1 MTTISIRNLTKY
13 FLHDKKSLQVLDKIN
28 LEIRDGE
35 FLAILGPNGCG
46 KTTLLNI
53 LAGLETA
60 QGSVSINNRRN
71 YKVGFVF
78 QDYRESLL
86 PWRTIQ
92 KNVEFALES
101 DNRKNRAQ
109 IARKH
114 LREVGLLD
122 FADKYPYQL
131 SDGMRQLV
139 AIARALAYKPD
150 FFLMDEPF
158 SALDFENRIKMEE
171 KILQI
176 WQKYQ
181 KTMIFVSHDIE
192 EAVFLADRVVVLTK
206 RPSYVKKIID
216 VKLKR
221 PRTIHTRKEKH
232 FFELKNRVLDAFEE
246 EM

>member
-1 MTTISIRNLTKY
+1 MATISIRNLTKY
-13 FLHDKKSLQVLDKIN
+13 FSHDKKPLQVLDKIN

-35 FLAILGPNGCG
+35 FLAIFGPNGCG

-60 QGSVSINNRRN
+60 QGSVSINNRRS

-131 SDGMRQLV
+131 SGGMRQLV
-139 AIARALAYKPD
+139 AIARALAYKPG

-176 WQKYQ
+176 WQKYR
-181 KTMIFVSHDIE
+181 KTMIFVSHDID
-192 EAVFLADRVVVLTK
+192 EAVFLADRVVVLAK

-216 VKLKR
+216 VKLTR
-221 PRTIHTRKEKH
+221 PRTMRTRKEKR

-246 EM
+246 EL

>member
-1 MTTISIRNLTKY
+1 MFFMTTISIRNLTKY

-131 SDGMRQLV
+131 RS
-139 AIARALAYKPD
+139 
-150 FFLMDEPF
+150 
-158 SALDFENRIKMEE
+158 
-171 KILQI
+171 
-176 WQKYQ
+176 
-181 KTMIFVSHDIE
+181 
-192 EAVFLADRVVVLTK
+192 
-206 RPSYVKKIID
+206 
-216 VKLKR
+216 
-221 PRTIHTRKEKH
+221 
-232 FFELKNRVLDAFEE
+232 
-246 EM
+246 